1 MISNEILQFLFLLHD
16 QFVYNIVDMYFLIH
30 SIEIVLNHN
39 NLNKVNYPM
48 KNHDQN
54 IELQIMNRSLQRP
67 ILNQ

>member
-1 MISNEILQFLFLLHD
+1 MISSEILQFLFLLHD

-30 SIEIVLNHN
+30 LIEIVLNHN

-48 KNHDQN
+48 KTHDQN

-67 ILNQ
+67 RLN